1 MIIFIIVIVAL
12 VLLFLLMFRDFFKME
27 EFDIHYILDEKGDHT
42 VYGNDIENW
51 KGLKLD
57 EYRKYKARKI
67 AKKRIARNY
76 HYDLID
82 DHLCSSILF
91 ALTFIGLIIC
101 SSICIFTHAS
111 YSVERKEAEIT
122 EHIVELET
130 NKQSLI
136 KFYETGVA
144 KDIDISS
151 SGLPERI
158 KEHNKEVSSFVT
170 EVKTGV
176 IDKKNP
182 WLNWFVSPAY
192 QNVDITRIEA
202 TYISLL

>member
-1 MIIFIIVIVAL
+1 MIIFIIVIAAL
-12 VLLFLLMFRDFFKME
+12 VLFLLLMFRDFFKIE
-27 EFDIHYILDEKGDHT
+27 EFETCYVLDEKGDYT
-42 VYGNDIENW
+42 KYGNDIENW
-51 KGLKLD
+51 KELKLD
-57 EYRKYKARKI
+57 EYKKYKARKI
-67 AKKRIARNY
+67 SKKKVVRNSW
-76 HYDLID
+76 YDLE
-82 DHLCSSILF
+82 DHIASASLSGIVL
-91 ALTFIGLIIC
+91 LGLIVI
-101 SSICIFTHAS
+101 SAICIFTHVS

-158 KEHNKEVSSFVT
+158 KEHNKDVSSFVT

-192 QNVDITRIEA
+192 KNVDITRIEN